1 MATITSAANWNYSVW
16 WTWVWWIAPVLGDI
30 VDFIDKKEEEERNDE
45 KMKEEEENMNRP
57 LPNSFIAELK

>member
-1 MATITSAANWNYSVW
+1 MEKCMEEIEEKIENIPDNTEMIKK
-16 WTWVWWIAPVLGDI
+16 I
-30 VDFIDKKEEEERNDE
+30 VDFIDKKEEEERNEE